1 MAKENLTLRIDSE
14 PNETTYKAME
24 SAKNDEDVYG
34 SFYIGGEKWNLRRR
48 KRARR
53 NYLQCP

>member
-1 MAKENLTLRIDSE
+1 MAKENLTLRIYSE
-14 PNETTYKAME
+14 PNETTYNAME

-48 KRARR
+48 KRAKR
-53 NYLQCP
+53 NYL

>member
-14 PNETTYKAME
+14 PNETTYNAME

-34 SFYIGGEKWNLRRR
+34 SFYIGGALWNLRRR
-48 KRARR
+48 KRAKR
-53 NYLQCP
+53 NYL